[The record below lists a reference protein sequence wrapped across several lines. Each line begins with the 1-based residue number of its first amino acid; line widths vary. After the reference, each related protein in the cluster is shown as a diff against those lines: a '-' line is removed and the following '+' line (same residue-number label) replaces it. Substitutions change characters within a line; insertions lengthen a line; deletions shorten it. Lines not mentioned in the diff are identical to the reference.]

1 MMEVVVRYPASF
13 GEIIQGKIGD
23 KDILCSCPI
32 NMYTEVKIFECKNP
46 KLKYNYFKSHRF
58 MENLLK
64 DWGEEKHIDILD
76 IEIKS
81 NIPTGKGFASSTA
94 DLCGVYH
101 GLLKFFNKEYN
112 PKEIEKHC
120 INIEPTDSIIF
131 NEMTIFDYKKG
142 LYKKGIGEYIEFNIL
157 VFEGNKVVD
166 TVQFNSKPL
175 PPLSNVEDLIEVF
188 EEGVKYKDIKKIA
201 YCSTESIKR
210 NDKRLKYDILDRVLE
225 IKDEIKGY
233 GIIGAHSGDALGI
246 IYEGEVDFKILEK
259 YKDQLKDY
267 KIYKVTALKS
277 I

>member
-1 MMEVVVRYPASF
+1 MDVVVRYPASF
-13 GEIIQGKIGD
+13 GEILQGKISD

-32 NMYTEVKIFECKNP
+32 NMYTEVRIFKSKDP
-46 KLKYNYFKSHRF
+46 KLKYNYSKSCTF
-58 MENLLK
+58 MESLLRE
-64 DWGEEKHIDILD
+64 WGEEKYIDILD

-101 GLLKFFNKEYN
+101 GLLKLFNKEYN

-175 PPLSNVEDLIEVF
+175 PPLSNIEDLIEVF

-210 NDKRLKYDILDRVLE
+210 NNERLKYDILDSVLK

-246 IYEGEVDFKILEK
+246 IYEGEVDFKTLEK

-267 KIYKVTALKS
+267 KIYEVKTLKS